1 MDNGSMIKLTKGGM
15 LIYSLSSSNQLL
27 GPSKER
33 LRLIREYLHRWYG
46 RLATRTVRYP
56 RSPKWSPFLPRAILI
71 PDYPVPKHSKK
82 TLMRVTINDGLHYQG
97 PVLATRVGTRLQ
109 DTLDVHFRQ
118 HGPTYF
124 TKDLHHID
132 VKPVT
137 HDPEFVVDYCMKAL
151 KNRCSPD
158 EILIF
163 PRTVSELPTKGP
175 VRAAGEK
182 PMYDFRRN
190 Y

>member
-1 MDNGSMIKLTKGGM
+1 MGTYPIRRCISMFNNRMIG
-15 LIYSLSSSNQLL
+15 
-27 GPSKER
+27 
-33 LRLIREYLHRWYG
+33 EYLHRWYG

-56 RSPKWSPFLPRAILI
+56 RSPKWIPFLPKAILI
-71 PDYPVPKHSKK
+71 PDCPVPKHSKK

-97 PVLATRVGTRLQ
+97 PVLATRFGTRLQ
-109 DTLDVHFRQ
+109 ETLDVHMKNN
-118 HGPTYF
+118 GAVYF
-124 TKDLHHID
+124 TKELHHID

-137 HDPEFVVDYCMKAL
+137 HDPEFVVDYCMKAP

-163 PRTVSELPTKGP
+163 PRTASELPTKGP

-182 PMYDFRRN
+182 PMYDFQRG
-190 Y
+190 